1 MYNNLLKS
9 VSIIAPNAH
18 IVANIDGGIIAANP
32 ATSHIFGFTH
42 QEILAGNIGMFMPE
56 PHKKQHNKF
65 IKDYIKLGHSA
76 MFGQRKSLLALR
88 KSGEVFPIAIY
99 LGEISINN
107 TRVFVAIIEDISL
120 QEQISAK
127 MHDQEQHM
135 RKLSQA
141 LEQSGEGILITDAN
155 GLIEYINPA
164 FSRITGY
171 GAAEALGQNPS
182 IIKSSA
188 QDPSFYVDLW
198 QTITNGEMWHG
209 KLIDR
214 RKDGG
219 FYPAL
224 TSISPIFD
232 DNGKICNYIASQR
245 DISHEQEL
253 EENLRQAQKMEAI
266 GTLVGGIAHDFNNML
281 AGILGNVYLAKTDA
295 SDRPDLLEYLSAIDE
310 LGNRAA
316 DIIQQLL
323 TFARK
328 DMVQLKRISLAPF
341 LKESLKLIS
350 KAVPE
355 NIRLDYSLAAAGMDV
370 EADATQ
376 LQQILMNLINNARD
390 ALEGIDNARILVS
403 LKKFIADKEF
413 FCKHPQQVKIDQHFV
428 CLRVQDNGHG
438 IASERIDKIFDP
450 FFTTKAKGKGT
461 GLGLAMV
468 YGSVQRV
475 GGIIEVESTVNK
487 GTCFV
492 LYFPLLEQ
500 NNIKNKNTREKSVQH
515 GNGELIL
522 VADDAPH
529 LRQIMQRVLTRI
541 GYNVL
546 LAKDG
551 LQATEL
557 FCQYKKDIALVILD
571 IVMPNRGGVETAHC
585 IRKIASNM
593 PLIFST
599 GYDSNE
605 FISDG
610 IFVDCPLVNKPFR
623 VERLSRLVHKIIKE
637 SQNNDK

>member
-1 MYNNLLKS
+1 MYDNLLQS
-9 VSIIAPNAH
+9 VSNIAPNAH

-56 PHKKQHNKF
+56 PHKKQHNQF
-65 IKDYIKLGHSA
+65 IKDYIKRGHSA
-76 MFGQRKSLLALR
+76 MFGQRKSLVAVR
-88 KSGEVFPIAIY
+88 KSGETFPIAIY
-99 LGEISINN
+99 LDETIIDD
-107 TRVFVAIIEDISL
+107 TRVFVAIIDDISL
-120 QEQISAK
+120 QEATLEK
-127 MHDQEQHM
+127 MREQEQHM

-182 IIKSSA
+182 LLKSSA
-188 QDPSFYVDLW
+188 QDPSFYTDLW
-198 QTITNGEMWHG
+198 QTITSGEVWHG

-316 DIIQQLL
+316 DMIQQLL

-350 KAVPE
+350 QAVPE
-355 NIRLDYSLAAAGMDV
+355 NIRLDYSLAAAGIDI

-390 ALEGIDNARILVS
+390 ALEGIDKARILIS
-403 LKKFIADKEF
+403 LEEFIADKDF
-413 FCKHPQQVKIDQHFV
+413 AYQYPQQVYTNQRFA
-428 CLRVQDNGHG
+428 CLRFQDNGQG

-475 GGIIEVESTVNK
+475 GGVIEVESTVNQ
-487 GTCFV
+487 GTCFA

-500 NNIKNKNTREKSVQH
+500 NNIKNKKTHQKSVQH

-541 GYNVL
+541 GYNIL
-546 LAKDG
+546 LAEDG

-557 FCQYKKDIALVILD
+557 FLEYKQDIALVILD
-571 IVMPNRGGVETAHC
+571 IVMPNLGGVEAAHY
-585 IRKIASNM
+585 IRKIASDT

-605 FISDG
+605 FIRDG
-610 IFVDCPLVNKPFR
+610 AFVDCPLVNKPFR
-623 VERLSRLVHKIIKE
+623 VEQLSTLVHATIKGKHKH
-637 SQNNDK
+637 DK